1 MDLNLVITEIESTG
15 ATVLEATDTPSLLS
29 IAATSTDY
37 NNFKQ
42 ILLIVETNCLPDY
55 PNIHTVTYAAN
66 LCKFSLQVQA
76 LT

>member
-1 MDLNLVITEIESTG
+1 MDLNLVITEIENTG

-29 IAATSTDY
+29 IAVTSTDY

-42 ILLIVETNCLPDY
+42 VLLIVETNGLPDY
-55 PNIHTVTYAAN
+55 PNMHTVTYSAN

-76 LT
+76 